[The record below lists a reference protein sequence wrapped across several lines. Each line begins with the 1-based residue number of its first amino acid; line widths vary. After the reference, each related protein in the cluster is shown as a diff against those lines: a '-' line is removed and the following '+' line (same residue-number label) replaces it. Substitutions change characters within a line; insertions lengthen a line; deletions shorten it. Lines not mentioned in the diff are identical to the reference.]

1 MAKMTMND
9 LNKELTAEE
18 LQELENAAKKEPVF
32 DDDSP
37 VMMKEQ
43 LMQFKHI
50 NHQNRTKPTISLRI
64 SPATLKKAKQ
74 YGKGYT
80 GLLSR
85 LLDAAIDDE
94 ELVNLIRKGTVI
106 EMR

>member
-1 MAKMTMND
+1 MVKMTMND
-9 LNKELTAEE
+9 LNQDLTAEE
-18 LQELENAAKKEPVF
+18 LQELDAAGKKEPVF
-32 DDDSP
+32 DEDSP
-37 VMMKEQ
+37 LMMKEQ
-43 LMQFKHI
+43 LMQFKRI

-94 ELVNLIRKGTVI
+94 ELVRKCI
-106 EMR
+106 

>member
-1 MAKMTMND
+1 MVKMKLSD
-9 LNKELTAEE
+9 LSNELTEE
-18 LQELENAAKKEPVF
+18 ERLELEAAEKKEPVF
-32 DDDSP
+32 DDESP
-37 VMMKEQ
+37 LMMKEQ
-43 LMQFKHI
+43 LMQFKRI
-50 NHQNRTKPTISLRI
+50 NHENRTKPTISLRI

-94 ELVNLIRKGTVI
+94 ELVRKCI
-106 EMR
+106 

>member
-1 MAKMTMND
+1 MVKMSLHD
-9 LNKELTAEE
+9 LKAELTEE
-18 LQELENAAKKEPVF
+18 ERLELESAEKKVHVH

-37 VMMKEQ
+37 LMTEEQ
-43 LMQFKHI
+43 LMQFKRI
-50 NHQNRTKPTISLRI
+50 NRENRTKPTISLRI

-94 ELVNLIRKGTVI
+94 ELVRKCI
-106 EMR
+106 

>member
-1 MAKMTMND
+1 MNTVKMKLSD
-9 LNKELTAEE
+9 LNKELTEE
-18 LQELENAAKKEPVF
+18 ERLELEAAEKKEPVF

-37 VMMKEQ
+37 LLMKEQ
-43 LMQFKHI
+43 LMQFKRI
-50 NHQNRTKPTISLRI
+50 NHENRTKPTISLRI

-85 LLDAAIDDE
+85 LLDAAIDNE
-94 ELVNLIRKGTVI
+94 ELVRKCI
-106 EMR
+106 

>member
-1 MAKMTMND
+1 MVKMRLND
-9 LNKELTAEE
+9 LNQNLTKEE

-32 DDDSP
+32 DDESP
-37 VMMKEQ
+37 AMMKEQ
-43 LMQFKHI
+43 LMQFKRI
-50 NHQNRTKPTISLRI
+50 NHQNRTKPTISIRI

-94 ELVNLIRKGTVI
+94 ELVRKCI
-106 EMR
+106 

>member
-1 MAKMTMND
+1 M
-9 LNKELTAEE
+9 
-18 LQELENAAKKEPVF
+18 QELENAEKKEPVF

-37 VMMKEQ
+37 LLMKEQ
-43 LMQFKHI
+43 LMQFKRI
-50 NHQNRTKPTISLRI
+50 NRENRTKPTISLRI

-85 LLDAAIDDE
+85 LLDAAIEDE
-94 ELVNLIRKGTVI
+94 ELVRKCI
-106 EMR
+106 

>member
-1 MAKMTMND
+1 MVKMKLSD
-9 LNKELTAEE
+9 LNAELTEEE
-18 LQELENAAKKEPVF
+18 LRKLDEAEKKEPIF

-37 VMMKEQ
+37 LMMKEQ
-43 LMQFKHI
+43 LMQFKRI
-50 NHQNRTKPTISLRI
+50 NHENRTKPTISLRI
-64 SPATLKKAKQ
+64 SPSTLKKAKQ

-94 ELVNLIRKGTVI
+94 ELVRKCI
-106 EMR
+106 

>member
-1 MAKMTMND
+1 MKMVKMTLND
-9 LNKELTAEE
+9 LNTELTEEE
-18 LQELENAAKKEPVF
+18 LRELDEAEKKEPVF

-37 VMMKEQ
+37 LMMKEH
-43 LMQFKHI
+43 LIQFKRI
-50 NHQNRTKPTISLRI
+50 NHESRVKPTISLRI

-85 LLDAAIDDE
+85 LLDAAIDNE
-94 ELVNLIRKGTVI
+94 ELVRKCI
-106 EMR
+106 